1 MAINRRALMG
11 ESGQRPGTISARGV
25 RSITTKDSIS
35 LVKSL
40 KSINTNLVAINKLLQ
55 QQSKLDTKEQ
65 SEQQRKKRL
74 DAENL
79 RRQEAEKR
87 YEGFGRASRGVL
99 GFANTLLKGVGSA
112 IGSLKDTLVNGSKGI
127 LGKLIDV
134 AKPFVTFF
142 TLGFIGWFSGPVVKW
157 FEQNKEAKKKQ
168 IKSYLPKILSAI
180 AVAGGVLLAVQ
191 VGIPVIMGL
200 IGSIVSMVPLLI
212 GALFNP
218 LTWKTLAVGGLV
230 AGTAILG
237 GELTTWF
244 QRTFS
249 KGTVE
254 RRRLES
260 KGTENLLTNYRQYIK
275 ENEFQQRSKVTDA
288 PGTYSNL
295 KNQRNQK
302 FITIGGKTYSTAQ
315 LSGILGDITGVGQGG
330 INDPNFIFKLAEYT
344 KKTDKKGEYFIS
356 TGEVDVT
363 GEKVRK
369 GEALPGLPDAV
380 RASLA
385 NAMDFRSLTK
395 RYQYFFKMAKDEQ
408 DKLRSLNQAR
418 TSQRAELI
426 TSAEGLLKEATNNR
440 KFAQRALEEGL
451 AKTTDDVRAQ
461 FTRLGVKLDD
471 LQKIPDPLTE
481 SNTAFQ
487 LRKAADE
494 ITKNLQNMVNPYLE
508 EATKFAGQMDKAL
521 DGLLDAGLSVLDVNL
536 NVTQTIPNML
546 DGDPESI
553 PIPANIAPYD
563 TENPW
568 LRFASKVYS
577 VSAVGS

>member
-40 KSINTNLVAINKLLQ
+40 KSININLVAINKLLQ

-74 DAENL
+74 DAQNL
-79 RRQEAEKR
+79 RREEAEKR
-87 YEGFGRASRGVL
+87 YEGFGRASKGVL

-112 IGSLKDTLVNGSKGI
+112 IGSLKDTLVKGSKGI

-157 FEQNKEAKKKQ
+157 FKQNKEVKKKQ

-200 IGSIVSMVPLLI
+200 IGSIVAMVPLLI

-244 QRTFS
+244 QRTFAPGS
-249 KGTVE
+249 TE
-254 RRRLES
+254 RKRLEG
-260 KGTENLLTNYRQYIK
+260 GTENLLTNYRQYIK
-275 ENEFQQRSKVTDA
+275 KGEFESDSKERESAIGAD
-288 PGTYSNL
+288 
-295 KNQRNQK
+295 KDK
-302 FITIGGKTYSTAQ
+302 FITIGGKTYSTRQ
-315 LSGILGDITGVGQGG
+315 LSGLIGDYTGEGGRG

-344 KKTDKKGEYFIS
+344 KKEDKAGEYFLR
-356 TGEVDVT
+356 TGEADVT
-363 GEKVRK
+363 GEKLRK

-395 RYQYFFKMAKDEQ
+395 RYQYFFKMMKDEQ

-418 TSQRAELI
+418 TGQKANEITAAEK
-426 TSAEGLLKEATNNR
+426 SMKEATNNR

-451 AKTTDDVRAQ
+451 AKTTDDVRSQ
-461 FTRLGVKLDD
+461 FTSMGVKLDE
-471 LQKIPDPLTE
+471 LQKIPDPLKE
-481 SNTAFQ
+481 SNAAFQ
-487 LRKAADE
+487 LRKASTE
-494 ITKNLQNMVNPYLE
+494 ITKNLQNMVNPFLE

-521 DGLLDAGLSVLDVNL
+521 DGILDAGLSVLDVNL

-568 LRFASKVYS
+568 LQFASKVYS

>member
-74 DAENL
+74 DAQNL
-79 RRQEAEKR
+79 RREEAEKR
-87 YEGFGRASRGVL
+87 YEGFGRASKGVL

-112 IGSLKDTLVNGSKGI
+112 IGSLKDTLVKGSKGI

-157 FEQNKEAKKKQ
+157 FKQNKEVKKKQ

-200 IGSIVSMVPLLI
+200 IGSIVAMVPLLI

-249 KGTVE
+249 QGTVE
-254 RRRLES
+254 RRRLEGS
-260 KGTENLLTNYRQYIK
+260 GTEKLLTNYRQYIK
-275 ENEFQQRSKVTDA
+275 KGEFESDSKERESAVGANKD
-288 PGTYSNL
+288 
-295 KNQRNQK
+295 K
-302 FITIGGKTYSTAQ
+302 FITIGGKTYSTRQ
-315 LSGILGDITGVGQGG
+315 LSGLIGDYTGEGGRG

-344 KKTDKKGEYFIS
+344 KKEDKAGEYFLR
-356 TGEVDVT
+356 TGEADVT
-363 GEKVRK
+363 GEKLRK

-395 RYQYFFKMAKDEQ
+395 RYQYFYKTLKDEQ
-408 DKLRSLNQAR
+408 DKLRIYNQAR
-418 TSQRAELI
+418 QGQRVNEI
-426 TSAEGLLKEATNNR
+426 ESAEGLLKTATNDR
-440 KFAQRALEEGL
+440 KYAQRILEEEL
-451 AKTTDDVRAQ
+451 AKTTDNVRTQ
-461 FTRLGVKLDD
+461 FTNMGVNLAD
-471 LQKIPDPLTE
+471 LQKIPDPLKE
-481 SNTAFQ
+481 GETAFQ
-487 LRKAADE
+487 LRKAATE
-494 ITKNLQNMVNPYLE
+494 ITKNLQNMVNPFLE

-521 DGLLDAGLSVLDVNL
+521 DGILDAGLSVLDVNL

>member
-74 DAENL
+74 DAQNL
-79 RRQEAEKR
+79 RREQAEKR
-87 YEGFGRASRGVL
+87 YEGFGRASKGVL
-99 GFANTLLKGVGSA
+99 KFANTLLKGVGSA

-157 FEQNKEAKKKQ
+157 FEQNKEEKKKQ

-200 IGSIVSMVPLLI
+200 IGSIVAMVPLLI

-254 RRRLES
+254 RRRLEGA
-260 KGTENLLTNYRQYIK
+260 GTEKLLTNYRQYIK
-275 ENEFQQRSKVTDA
+275 KGEFESSSKERASAVGAKKD
-288 PGTYSNL
+288 
-295 KNQRNQK
+295 K
-302 FITIGGKTYSTAQ
+302 FITIGGKTYSTRQ
-315 LSGILGDITGVGQGG
+315 LSGLIGDYTGEGGRG

-344 KKTDKKGEYFIS
+344 KKKDRAGEYFLRTS
-356 TGEVDVT
+356 EADVT
-363 GEKVRK
+363 GEKLRK

-395 RYQYFFKMAKDEQ
+395 RYQYFFKMMKDEQ
-408 DKLRSLNQAR
+408 DKLRTLNQAR
-418 TSQRAELI
+418 TSQRAEYI
-426 TSAEGLLKEATNNR
+426 EDAEGSLKKATNER

-461 FTRLGVKLDD
+461 FTSMGVKLDE

-487 LRKAADE
+487 LRKAANA

-521 DGLLDAGLSVLDVNL
+521 DGILDAGLSILDVNL

-568 LRFASKVYS
+568 LGFASKVYS
-577 VSAVGS
+577 VSAVGY

>member
-74 DAENL
+74 DAQNL
-79 RRQEAEKR
+79 RREQAEKR
-87 YEGFGRASRGVL
+87 YEGFGRASKGVL
-99 GFANTLLKGVGSA
+99 KFANTLLKGVGSA

-157 FEQNKEAKKKQ
+157 FEQNKETKKKQ

-200 IGSIVSMVPLLI
+200 IGSIVAMVPLLI

-244 QRTFS
+244 RRTFAPGS
-249 KGTVE
+249 TE
-254 RRRLES
+254 RKRLEG
-260 KGTENLLTNYRQYIK
+260 GTENLLTNYRQYIK
-275 ENEFQQRSKVTDA
+275 ENQFQYRSKEKEDS
-288 PGTYSNL
+288 YNI
-295 KNQRNQK
+295 KNQRSQK

-315 LSGILGDITGVGQGG
+315 LSGILGDITGVGGGG

-344 KKTDKKGEYFIS
+344 KKKDKKGEYFIS
-356 TGEVDVT
+356 TGEADVT
-363 GEKVRK
+363 GEKLRK

-408 DKLRSLNQAR
+408 DKLRILNQAR
-418 TSQRAELI
+418 TSQRAEHI
-426 TSAEGLLKEATNNR
+426 TSAEESLKKATNER

-461 FTRLGVKLDD
+461 FTSMGVKLDE
-471 LQKIPDPLTE
+471 LQKIPDPLKE
-481 SNTAFQ
+481 GETAFQ
-487 LRKAADE
+487 LRKAADA

-521 DGLLDAGLSVLDVNL
+521 DGILDAGLSILDVNL

-568 LRFASKVYS
+568 LGFASKVYS
-577 VSAVGS
+577 VSAVGY

>member
-40 KSINTNLVAINKLLQ
+40 KSININLVAINKLLQ

-74 DAENL
+74 DAQNL
-79 RRQEAEKR
+79 RREEAEKR
-87 YEGFGRASRGVL
+87 YEGFGRASKGVL

-112 IGSLKDTLVNGSKGI
+112 IGSLKDTLVKGSKGI

-157 FEQNKEAKKKQ
+157 FKQNKEVKKKQ

-200 IGSIVSMVPLLI
+200 IGSIVAMVPLLI

-244 QRTFS
+244 QRTFAPGS
-249 KGTVE
+249 TE
-254 RRRLES
+254 RKRLEG
-260 KGTENLLTNYRQYIK
+260 GTENLLTNYRQYIK
-275 ENEFQQRSKVTDA
+275 KGEFESDSKERESAVGAD
-288 PGTYSNL
+288 
-295 KNQRNQK
+295 KDK
-302 FITIGGKTYSTAQ
+302 FITIGGKTYSTRQ
-315 LSGILGDITGVGQGG
+315 LSGLIGDYTGEGGRG

-344 KKTDKKGEYFIS
+344 KKEDKAGEYFLR
-356 TGEVDVT
+356 TGEADVT
-363 GEKVRK
+363 GEKLRK

-395 RYQYFFKMAKDEQ
+395 RYQYFFKMMKDEQ

-418 TSQRAELI
+418 TGQKASEI
-426 TSAEGLLKEATNNR
+426 TSAEKSMKEATNNR

-451 AKTTDDVRAQ
+451 AKTTDDVRSQ
-461 FTRLGVKLDD
+461 FTSMGVKLDE
-471 LQKIPDPLTE
+471 LQKIPDPLKE
-481 SNTAFQ
+481 SNAAFQ
-487 LRKAADE
+487 LRKASTE
-494 ITKNLQNMVNPYLE
+494 ITKNLQNMVNPFLE

-521 DGLLDAGLSVLDVNL
+521 DGILDAGLSVLDVNL

-568 LRFASKVYS
+568 LQFASKVYS